1 MFHGVHIHLSS
12 TRGDEAGSSNT
23 PPFLQ
28 ENSEDLLSLSKTE
41 LVNLLTAARKS
52 TEQAKENFAKVLKE
66 LSDHVGVKDENDSS
80 ANTAEAALNRDTPG
94 VKETS
99 SNHMLVLDKTIKT
112 ITLTIHEEPAE
123 VLASLKN
130 PTGLVKADKLQQMVL
145 KESPPTSETIVYWR

>member
-1 MFHGVHIHLSS
+1 ML
-12 TRGDEAGSSNT
+12 
-23 PPFLQ
+23 
-28 ENSEDLLSLSKTE
+28 KE
-41 LVNLLTAARKS
+41 LNDRND
-52 TEQAKENFAKVLKE
+52 QAKENFAKVLKE

-80 ANTAEAALNRDTPG
+80 ANTDEALNRDTPG

-145 KESPPTSETIVYWR
+145 KESPSTSETIVYWR